1 GPGGPYLA
9 CSLQVDLQQGGTLLS
24 DRLQDGCAWRAV
36 PVHTVHSR
44 PLQQCTFGDERIELS
59 SRDEGVVNAVALT
72 WPRRSSGD
80 RNRNE
85 YLRMFLG
92 EVRDDSSLAHRSRT
106 RDHGETRWRHDWAG
120 GVDRSENSAIR
131 AAVWCLPKPRSRR
144 LAAISSRSMT
154 LLARTAPTRGKAF
167 KTSMTLACAMTSSDS
182 ARSSTCARLRSPERR
197 ACLISARRRRASV
210 AACRACWRCSSLK
223 GGIVTARVLIWRP
236 GSFLGT
242 ARATNARS
250 AASRD

>member
-1 GPGGPYLA
+1 QSRTPLSCRLEHGG
-9 CSLQVDLQQGGTLLS
+9 
-24 DRLQDGCAWRAV
+24 AWRAV
-36 PVHTVHSR
+36 AVHTVHGR

-59 SRDEGVVNAVALT
+59 SRDEVVMDAVDLT
-72 WPRRSSGD
+72 WPCRSCGD

-85 YLRMFLG
+85 DFGMFFG
-92 EVRDDSSLAHRSRT
+92 EVRDDSSLAHRSWT
-106 RDHGETRWRHDWAG
+106 RDHGETCWGHDWRG

-131 AAVWCLPKPRSRR
+131 AAVWCLPKPRNRR

-154 LLARTAPTRGKAF
+154 LLARTVPTRGKAF

-182 ARSSTCARLRSPERR
+182 ARSSTCARLDSPERR

-236 GSFLGT
+236 GILDPPIRGESVGEL
-242 ARATNARS
+242 
-250 AASRD
+250 